1 MVDIKKVTQSV
12 EQNLSNSYVPKA
24 KMPTMPVST
33 EITDAIKKKEAE
45 KTKKDIDKFADTVK
59 KKFKFIDAIGIA
71 PVQASKI
78 IEDEYEIPKADTERG
93 LIHIAVVIPE
103 TKFKEIPKVK
113 AEILKI
119 AKEANSKIWVHILT
133 PIDFWNAGLDS
144 KFDIFEAWGMAFPI
158 HDPKNFLGSIRMCQ
172 VHKSLVLRK
181 FEKYVTTYGMFG
193 SLVRG
198 EVKKESD
205 VDVVVIIDDTDVK
218 RMSRFEL
225 LEKLRGIIHS
235 YISEAMAIAGTKVD
249 FNVQVWLLTD
259 FWERVK
265 DAEPVAFTFIR
276 DGIPLYDRGAFL
288 PWKSLLRMG
297 RIKPSPESVDMFMS
311 TGDKLKDNVNK
322 RIFDVLVHDIY
333 WGVMHPT
340 QGMLML
346 YGLAPQN
353 VYDTSKSFR
362 ETFVVKEK
370 LIEKKYADIFDEIV
384 IKYYK
389 GFEHG
394 KVKVGDISGTDVDR
408 LFKNSIDYI
417 ARLKE
422 LRGQIEKRVKENDI
436 QEIYENLFEMLKALL
451 KKKGEAKLLEEFEE
465 SFVKTGKFPKRFLQ
479 DLKFIVKVKKQITTK
494 KAAKK
499 TTNKTVKK
507 AKKESAAKE
516 SGHLRRD
523 VDNARKKAAQIT
535 NALTE
540 YAQRSDFLAMDR
552 SRFIIK
558 GKNLTAE
565 VFFLENTYVV
575 HGNKIQKIVKGKFH
589 DASAQDLEKEILAQ
603 KDREHKIDVKA
614 LDVLKK
620 EYKDFEL
627 VY

>member
-1 MVDIKKVTQSV
+1 MGDTKAKPSV
-12 EQNLSNSYVPKA
+12 EQNLSNSYIPKVP
-24 KMPTMPVST
+24 MPTLPVPT
-33 EITDAIKKKEAE
+33 EINDALKKKEAD
-45 KTKKDIDKFADTVK
+45 KTKKDIEKFADAVK
-59 KKFKFIDAIGIA
+59 KKFKFIDAIGVA
-71 PVQASKI
+71 PAQASKI
-78 IEDEYEIPKADTERG
+78 IEEEYEISKQDSERG
-93 LIHIAVVIPE
+93 LIHLAVIIPE
-103 TKFKEIPKVK
+103 NKFKEIPKLK
-113 AEILKI
+113 LEILKI
-119 AKEANSKIWVHILT
+119 STEINKKLWVHILT
-133 PIDFWNAGLDS
+133 PIDFWNTGLDS
-144 KFDIFEAWGMAFPI
+144 KFDILEAFSMSFPI

-198 EVKKESD
+198 DLKKESD

-235 YISEAMAIAGTKVD
+235 YTSEAMAIAGTKVD
-249 FNVQVWLLTD
+249 FNIQVWLLTD

-322 RIFDVLVHDIY
+322 RIFDILVHDIY
-333 WGVMHPT
+333 WGIMHPT

-353 VYDTSKSFR
+353 LYDTSKSFR
-362 ETFVVKEK
+362 ETFVKKEK

-384 IKYYK
+384 LKYYK

-394 KVKVGDISGTDVDR
+394 KVKAGDISGTDIDR
-408 LFKNSIDYI
+408 LFKNSIDFI
-417 ARLKE
+417 ERLKE

-436 QEIYENLFEMLKALL
+436 QEIYDNLFEMLEAQL
-451 KKKGEAKLLEEFEE
+451 KKKGELSIIKEFEE
-465 SFVKTGKFPKRFLQ
+465 SFIKAGKFPKRFLQ
-479 DLKFIVKVKKQITTK
+479 DLKFIAKVKNQVTAEKTEDKQKIKKSKTTK
-494 KAAKK
+494 QKS
-499 TTNKTVKK
+499 NLE
-507 AKKESAAKE
+507 KE
-516 SGHLRRD
+516 GRNLRRD

-540 YAQRSDFLAMDR
+540 YSQRSDFLLLDR
-552 SRFIIK
+552 AKFIIK
-558 GKNLTAE
+558 GKDLTAE

-575 HGNKIQKIVKGKFH
+575 HGNKIQKIIKDKLS
-589 DASAQDLEKEILAQ
+589 DANPQDLEKEILAH
-603 KDREHKIDVKA
+603 KDKENKIDIKS
-614 LDVLKK
+614 LDILKK
-620 EYKDFEL
+620 EFGDFEL

>member
-1 MVDIKKVTQSV
+1 MTEEKTVASV
-12 EQNLSNSYVPKA
+12 EQNLSSSYIPKGNI
-24 KMPTMPVST
+24 PSLPVST
-33 EITDAIKKKEAE
+33 EITEALKKKEAD
-45 KTKKDIDKFADTVK
+45 KTKKEIEEFANTVK
-59 KKFKFIDAIGIA
+59 KKFKFIDAIGIVPA
-71 PVQASKI
+71 QASKI
-78 IEDEYEIPKADTERG
+78 IEEEYEIQETDRKRG
-93 LIHIAVVIPE
+93 LIHLAVIIPE
-103 TKFKEIPKVK
+103 KKFKEIPKIK
-113 AEILKI
+113 ADVLKI
-119 AKEANSKIWVHILT
+119 AIEINKSFWVHILT
-133 PIDFWNAGLDS
+133 PVDFWNTGLDS
-144 KFDIFEAWGMAFPI
+144 KFDVLEAFSMSYPI
-158 HDPKNFLGSIRMCQ
+158 YDPKNFLGSIRMCQ

-225 LEKLRGIIHS
+225 LEKLRGIILS
-235 YISEAMAIAGTKVD
+235 YISEAMAISGTKVD

-265 DAEPVAFTFIR
+265 DAEPIAFTFIR

-297 RIKPSPESVDMFMS
+297 RIKPSPESVDMFMA

-322 RIFDVLVHDIY
+322 RIFDILVHDIY
-333 WGVMHPT
+333 WGIMHPT

-346 YGLAPQN
+346 FGLAPQN

-362 ETFVVKEK
+362 ETFVEKEK

-394 KVKVGDISGTDVDR
+394 KVKVGDISGNDIDR
-408 LFKNSIDYI
+408 LFKDSLDFIK
-417 ARLKE
+417 RLKE
-422 LRGQIEKRVKENDI
+422 LRGQIEKRVKEKDI
-436 QEIYENLFEMLKALL
+436 KEIYENLFEMLEALL
-451 KKKGEAKLLEEFEE
+451 KKKGETTIIKEFEE
-465 SFVKTGKFPKRFLQ
+465 SFIKTGKFPKRFLQ
-479 DLKFIVKVKKQITTK
+479 DLKFIAKVKKQTIS
-494 KAAKK
+494 
-499 TTNKTVKK
+499 KK
-507 AKKESAAKE
+507 AKTIEKKPKSEKEGSNI
-516 SGHLRRD
+516 RRD
-523 VDNARKKAAQIT
+523 VDEARKKASQIT

-540 YAQRSDFLAMDR
+540 YSQRADFLSLDR
-552 SRFIIK
+552 TRFIIK
-558 GKNLTAE
+558 GKDLTAE
-565 VFFLENTYVV
+565 VFFLKNTYVV
-575 HGNKIQKIVKGKFH
+575 HGNKIRKIIEGKLTE
-589 DASAQDLEKEILAQ
+589 ASGADLEKEILDS
-603 KDREHKIDVKA
+603 KNREHKIDIKA